1 MGGTRRA
8 RMRKKKKLPE
18 GHLED
23 LFARQ
28 IADEGI
34 ITPHRRFKFHNG
46 RRWEFDF
53 AWPGVLGG
61 SFFHSLAFEVEGG
74 SWIRGRHTTGVG
86 FEKDCRKYAAAN
98 EHGWMVLRATS
109 GMVNDGTAIRLLKR
123 VILRPDHL
131 PVDSAGLCHPLSED
145 STGSVTTAASTS
157 TRRNR
162 GSGITRCA
170 GKGNSRASRRPTRRP
185 PRRRRGPNRARGS
198 LAGV

>member
-1 MGGTRRA
+1 
-8 RMRKKKKLPE
+8 MRKKKKLPE

-61 SFFHSLAFEVEGG
+61 PFFHSLAFEVEGG

-86 FEKDCRKYAAAN
+86 FEKDCRKYGAAN

-109 GMVNDGTAIRLLKR
+109 GMVNDGSAIRLLRR
-123 VILRPDHL
+123 VILRPDYL
-131 PVDSAGLCHPLSED
+131 PVDSAGLCHPLLEG
-145 STGSVTTAASTS
+145 STGPVSIASKTSIRPRLGRGTTK
-157 TRRNR
+157 
-162 GSGITRCA
+162 CV
-170 GKGNSRASRRPTRRP
+170 GKEKGQERRRPTRPR
-185 PRRRRGPNRARGS
+185 PRRHRGPNRDRGS
-198 LAGV
+198 RVGI